1 MKIFAV
7 VSYKGTNYQGWQKQ
21 TNAPSVQE
29 EIEKALS
36 RILNTEIS
44 ISGSGRTDAGV
55 HAKGQTFHFVIDKEI
70 DVEKLRYSVN
80 CLLPKDIHIISMK
93 VVDDDFHSRYNVK
106 EKTYSY
112 TISVGENNPFT
123 NEFSFNYLKPLN
135 IELLCEALKPFNGE
149 HNFKDFTSKEEDED
163 GFIRWVKIAT
173 EVKDNIVI
181 IKFTGNG
188 FMRYMIRFMVGAA
201 IAVAEGK
208 VDISFIENHLKPTKN
223 REIIAYKAPSEG
235 LVLESVKYQILV

>member
-1 MKIFAV
+1 MKIFAI

-29 EIEKALS
+29 EIEKVLS

-70 DVEKLRYSVN
+70 DIEKLRYSVN

-93 VVDDDFHSRYNVK
+93 EVDENFHSRYGVK

-123 NEFSFNYLKPLN
+123 NEFTYNYLKPLN
-135 IELLCEALKPFNGE
+135 IERLIDALKPFNGE
-149 HNFKDFTSKEEDED
+149 HNFQDFTSKEEDED
-163 GFIRWVKIAT
+163 GFKRWVKIST
-173 EVKDNIVI
+173 EVNGKTLT

-188 FMRYMIRFMVGAA
+188 FMRYQIRFMVGAA
-201 IAVAEGK
+201 IAVAEGREE
-208 VDISFIENHLKPTKN
+208 VSFIEEHLNPSKQ
-223 REIIAYKAPSEG
+223 REIIAFKAPSEG
-235 LVLESVKYQILV
+235 LVLEEVKY

>member
-29 EIEKALS
+29 EIEKVLS

-55 HAKGQTFHFVIDKEI
+55 HAKGQTFHFIIDKEI
-70 DVEKLRYSVN
+70 DIEKLRYSVN

-93 VVDDDFHSRYNVK
+93 EVDENFHSRYDVK

-123 NEFSFNYLKPLN
+123 NEFTYNYLKPLN
-135 IELLCEALKPFNGE
+135 IKRLIDALKPFNGE
-149 HNFKDFTSKEEDED
+149 HNFQDFTSKEEDED
-163 GFIRWVKIAT
+163 GFKRWVKIST
-173 EVKDNIVI
+173 EVNGETLT

-188 FMRYMIRFMVGAA
+188 FMRYQIRFMVGAA
-201 IAVAEGK
+201 IAVAEGREE
-208 VDISFIENHLKPTKN
+208 VSFIEEHLNPSKQ
-223 REIIAYKAPSEG
+223 REIIAFKAPSEG
-235 LVLESVKYQILV
+235 LVLEEVKY

>member
-21 TNAPSVQE
+21 TNAPSIQE
-29 EIEKALS
+29 EIEKVLS
-36 RILNTEIS
+36 RVLNTEIS
-44 ISGSGRTDAGV
+44 IFGSGRTDAGV

-80 CLLPKDIHIISMK
+80 CLLPKDIHVLSMK
-93 VVDDDFHSRYNVK
+93 VVDDNFHSRYDVK

-123 NEFSFNYLKPLN
+123 NEFTYNYLKPLDFN
-135 IELLCEALKPFNGE
+135 RLAEALKPFNGE
-149 HNFKDFTSKEEDED
+149 HNFQDFTSKEEDED
-163 GFIRWVKIAT
+163 GFKRWVKIDT
-173 EVKDNIVI
+173 EIKDNVLT

-201 IAVAEGK
+201 IAVAEGREE
-208 VDISFIENHLKPTKN
+208 ISFIKKHLEASKP
-223 REIIAYKAPSEG
+223 REIIAFKAPSEG
-235 LVLESVKYQILV
+235 LVLEEVKN